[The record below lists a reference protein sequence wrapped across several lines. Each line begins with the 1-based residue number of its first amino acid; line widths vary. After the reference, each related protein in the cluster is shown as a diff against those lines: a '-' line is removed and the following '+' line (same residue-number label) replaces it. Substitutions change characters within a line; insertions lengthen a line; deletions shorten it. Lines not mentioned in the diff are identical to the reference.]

1 MEIHDGNTQNR
12 RVFFGTSPV
21 REVYEGSRKIIGFNN
36 ITPVTSDFVGENGAE
51 IKQGNGLIV
60 ISIPEL
66 GKIGASGKT
75 LEFCDD
81 MTICPFDGGITMKDM
96 TGGDENLTVAYLGES
111 SGLTQKYYLKIT
123 YKGNEIYKQ
132 EKKVYTTTR
141 IRVWY
146 DLSAKRLKVHFDSE
160 LLFESPIIQWRL
172 WQVNFVL
179 SFFYSP
185 PQVIAGNPPTMIDAI
200 FIGGW
205 VQIFSMNKSVG
216 YPRP

>member
-1 MEIHDGNTQNR
+1 M
-12 RVFFGTSPV
+12 
-21 REVYEGSRKIIGFNN
+21 
-36 ITPVTSDFVGENGAE
+36 
-51 IKQGNGLIV
+51 
-60 ISIPEL
+60 
-66 GKIGASGKT
+66 
-75 LEFCDD
+75 
-81 MTICPFDGGITMKDM
+81 
-96 TGGDENLTVAYLGES
+96 
-111 SGLTQKYYLKIT
+111 KIT